1 MILTNVNVQEDDVG
15 LKLVVLK
22 VEDFFDLNDVIMNSP
37 VDFFDVV
44 KLKDYVVLVSHKHS
58 RVNYIISYISIKII
72 LFSSFDFHKK

>member
-1 MILTNVNVQEDDVG
+1 VNVQEDDVG

-44 KLKDYVVLVSHKHS
+44 KLKDYVVLVSHKH
-58 RVNYIISYISIKII
+58 
-72 LFSSFDFHKK
+72 